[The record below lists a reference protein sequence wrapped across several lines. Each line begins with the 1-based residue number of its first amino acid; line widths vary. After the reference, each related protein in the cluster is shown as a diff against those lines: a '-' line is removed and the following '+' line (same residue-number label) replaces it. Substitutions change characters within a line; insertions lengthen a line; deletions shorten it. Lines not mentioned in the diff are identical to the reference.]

1 VTILGSAIPLPTTAE
16 LAWLAGFID
25 GEGSFGL
32 HVDSKR
38 RTIEPRLTVPNS
50 NRRSI
55 ERVEVL
61 LRALIG
67 RELTISTCKGKSRT
81 GFRPY
86 FVVSLSKHA
95 DREIVVRALY
105 PYVVGKQRHV
115 DVILEY
121 LKIAPTSRRN
131 TRSITKLYGRP
142 SAFSASGYDERH
154 YELVAQIRHLNRR
167 YKRGEWEAAN
177 VEAEPELQPIS
188 DRPAAPFIGDTDAAL
203 KELFKRRI
211 G

>member
-50 NRRSI
+50 
-55 ERVEVL
+55 
-61 LRALIG
+61 
-67 RELTISTCKGKSRT
+67 
-81 GFRPY
+81 PY

-95 DREIVVRALY
+95 DLEIVVRALY

-177 VEAEPELQPIS
+177 VEAEPEPQPIS

-211 G
+211 D